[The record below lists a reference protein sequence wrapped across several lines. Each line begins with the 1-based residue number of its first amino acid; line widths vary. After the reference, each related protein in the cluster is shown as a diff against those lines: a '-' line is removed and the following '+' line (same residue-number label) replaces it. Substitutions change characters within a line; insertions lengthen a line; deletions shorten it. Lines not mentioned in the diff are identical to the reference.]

1 MSTTS
6 TNPEDLITIARFSN
20 PAEADLAQGILDSA
34 GIEFVVSGEEAS
46 HLLPGGLGAR
56 LQVRRA
62 DEATA
67 KELLNNPPELA
78 EGATLT
84 DDGNDL

>member
-6 TNPEDLITIARFSN
+6 TNPDDLVTVARFSN
-20 PAEADLAQGILDSA
+20 PAEADLAQGILESA
-34 GIEFVVSGEEAS
+34 GIEFFLSGEEAS
-46 HLLPGGLGAR
+46 HLIPASFGSR

-62 DEATA
+62 DEEAA
-67 KELLNNPPELA
+67 KELLNNPPAPA
-78 EGATLT
+78 EGATLA